1 MISSKYKKSRMILEM
16 NPHSSIPEYEMLRKE
31 IFQYLEE
38 YQIVRNMMY
47 VVTFTILGLGENFID
62 SRYIF
67 LAPLMV
73 ILPSFLINYVYM
85 HCVVRAVT
93 YLTVFYERDFPDSPY
108 HWEER
113 LREFE
118 ENSIKAR
125 ITFNNKFHE
134 LPYYVCDFV
143 CLIMFLRSSASFGSQ
158 VKAGEVTT
166 QWKVTTLLKKFDI
179 LKFDILIPDLVIF
192 LVLMGISI
200 FVFSI
205 FRYEKNIKDKYEK
218 RWEAVRDGNCQDNV
232 CSQSGKTED

>member
-1 MISSKYKKSRMILEM
+1 MTGSKYKKSRMISEM
-16 NPHSSIPEYEMLRKE
+16 SPHSSIPEYEMLRKE

-108 HWEER
+108 HWGER
-113 LREFE
+113 LLKFE
-118 ENSIKAR
+118 NDSKKAKV
-125 ITFNNKFHE
+125 TFGNKFHE

-143 CLIMFLRSSASFGSQ
+143 CLIMFLCSSVSFGSQ
-158 VKAGEVTT
+158 VTAGEVTT
-166 QWKVTTLLKKFDI
+166 EWEVITLFE
-179 LKFDILIPDLVIF
+179 KFDILIPDLIIF

-200 FVFSI
+200 GVFCI
-205 FRYEKNIKDKYEK
+205 FRYEKNIKKKYEE
-218 RWEAVRDGNCQDNV
+218 RWKTVRDGNCEDNV
-232 CSQSGKTED
+232 CGQSGKTGN